1 MNLAALLVA
10 ALILAVFV
18 PLMGLGLSLIPM
30 ALGLAI
36 RAANREDAAARD
48 GDASP

>member
-10 ALILAVFV
+10 ALILVVCV
-18 PLMGLGLSLIPM
+18 PLMGFGLCLIPT

-36 RAANREDAAARD
+36 RAAGREDAGSDRGA
-48 GDASP
+48 